1 MRAFVK
7 KWGNSA
13 ALRLPSALINQAGLK
28 LNMAVDLREENGCII
43 ISPVK
48 APQFLLADLLADITP
63 ENQHG
68 EIDFGRARGK
78 EAF

>member
-1 MRAFVK
+1 MQAVVK

-13 ALRLPSALINQAGLK
+13 ALRLPAALISQAGLK

-43 ISPVK
+43 ISPAK
-48 APQFLLADLLADITP
+48 TPQFLLEDLLADIKP
-63 ENQHG
+63 SNLHG
-68 EIDFGRARGK
+68 EIDFGGAKGK